1 MATTVSLIIQCG
13 TEHVPEVIETFVRDH
28 FSWDKYNSRDGILRA
43 FRNETPEDTFLPFLR
58 KLAPLLKGVE
68 KADALEAYNSGKV
81 QGFSMAN
88 GAVVFENLGA

>member
-1 MATTVSLIIQCG
+1 MTTTVSLVIQCG

-28 FSWDKYNSRDGILRA
+28 FSWDKCDSRDGILRA

-68 KADALEAYNSGKV
+68 KVDALEAYNSGEV
-81 QGFSMAN
+81 RGYNMSS
-88 GAVVFENLGA
+88 GEVVFENLGA